1 MKKIL
6 LLAAASAAVIAAPA
20 SAEVVQQGATTGTVD
35 LELDNP
41 VVCNLTGDLSDTLTF
56 DINDIDTLVPAQN
69 WGLEIYC
76 NVPFS
81 LAFSAANGALLNEN
95 AADYTSTLEGGN
107 PEGGIEQINYRFRPS
122 NDGLGIDRQLET
134 DGFQA
139 FSGAAGATYASEF
152 DWTDSRGDGHGMT
165 FSVNRDPRS
174 GNPARVTNA
183 AQLFGGLYSETVTAT
198 LTATP

>member
-1 MKKIL
+1 MKKLMIV
-6 LLAAASAAVIAAPA
+6 AAASAAFVAIPA
-20 SAEVVQQGATTGTVD
+20 QAEVVQQGSTTGTVD

-41 VVCNLTGDLSDTLTF
+41 VVCNLTGDLAQTLTF
-56 DINDIDTLVPAQN
+56 DINDIDTLVPVQN

-76 NVPFS
+76 NVPFTME
-81 LAFSAANGALLNEN
+81 FSAANGALLNEN

-122 NDGLGIDRQLET
+122 NDGLGIDRQDET
-134 DGFQA
+134 DGFEA
-139 FSGAAGATYASEF
+139 FTGASIYNSEF
-152 DWTDSRGDGHGMT
+152 DWTDSRGDGHGMD

-183 AQLFGGLYSETVTAT
+183 AQLFGGLYTETVTAT